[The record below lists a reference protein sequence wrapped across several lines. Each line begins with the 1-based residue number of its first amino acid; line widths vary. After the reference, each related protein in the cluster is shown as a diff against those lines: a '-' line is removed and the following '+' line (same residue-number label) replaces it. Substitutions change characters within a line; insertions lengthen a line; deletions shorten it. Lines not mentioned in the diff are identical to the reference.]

1 MTPMRSERGNYSR
14 GDRNPGLRNRAV
26 AVQALWRG
34 GRRDLRPMLEL
45 LGGTT
50 RLTSR
55 RETMLTKDEAYQ
67 FAEHWVAAW
76 NAHDLD
82 RIMSH
87 YEAEVELISPVAAQ
101 LVNAP
106 EGA

>member
-1 MTPMRSERGNYSR
+1 
-14 GDRNPGLRNRAV
+14 
-26 AVQALWRG
+26 
-34 GRRDLRPMLEL
+34 MLEL

-87 YEAEVELISPVAAQ
+87 YEAGWS
-101 LVNAP
+101 
-106 EGA
+106 